1 MRTAVLPLNSAFQLQ
16 TVLKSN
22 PLKPMVQI
30 KLGQKLSSQ
39 FLSKYQ
45 PHDISC
51 VTIPN
56 IFTAFDGRHDNWKYF
71 IVVFSHWEQLKKR
84 RVHKYDVD
92 KQRLN
97 FSKPILLFWG
107 DFYFL
112 FWPSSVHY
120 VIYSNI
126 YNNWRI
132 K

>member
-16 TVLKSN
+16 TVLKKQSLETDGSN
-22 PLKPMVQI
+22 QARTKVIQSI
-30 KLGQKLSSQ
+30 
-39 FLSKYQ
+39 FSKYQ

-84 RVHKYDVD
+84 RVHKYDAD

-97 FSKPILLFWG
+97 FSKPILFFG
-107 DFYFL
+107 GVFYFL